1 MSCISLSDAKPI
13 SIQDV
18 TAFWAHLAGA
28 SSHQNVG
35 FFRITY
41 LGSGPLYVISLHHSV
56 RMIPFV
62 RSQEELFAATAK
74 RASKLQ
80 KLRVVINGPTYGLTT
95 TGKFVAFAGS
105 DPVHPSET
113 LQEGRIVYN
122 GKIIGGSRSDMYFV
136 RNDNCETQ
144 KFKFGRGSAPT
155 KADAAIGN
163 LGPLII
169 NGVPFGPINRYNP
182 PVPGAPSEGEPEAAQ
197 AKSLIQ
203 RSNRRF
209 VAMSQQ
215 SDRVGKIALGYRADK
230 AQLIILV
237 QPHDTAGISIMKLR
251 DLAVKLGLDSA
262 GYLDGS
268 DSVMLMIDGNPLI
281 SQASNKNETNI
292 VGIGFAY

>member
-1 MSCISLSDAKPI
+1 MSRRSLADAKPI
-13 SIQDV
+13 SIQDA
-18 TAFWAHLAGA
+18 TAFWTHLQEA

-35 FFRITY
+35 FFHITY
-41 LGSGPLYVISLHHSV
+41 LGSGPIYVVNFHHTI

-62 RSQEELFAATAK
+62 RKTEELFEMTAK
-74 RASKLQ
+74 RESNLQ

-95 TGKFVAFAGS
+95 AGKLDALSGS

-113 LQEGRIVYN
+113 LQEGQVVYK
-122 GKIIGGSRSDMYFV
+122 GKVIGGSKSDMYFV
-136 RNDNCETQ
+136 RNDTGEAQ

-155 KADAAIGN
+155 KTDAAIGN

-182 PVPGAPSEGEPEAAQ
+182 PQPAAPSEGEPDTAQ
-197 AKSLIQ
+197 SKSLIQ

-215 SDRVGKIALGYRADK
+215 SERVGKIALGYRSDK
-230 AQLIILV
+230 AQMIILI
-237 QPHDTAGISIMKLR
+237 QPHDTTGISISNLR
-251 DLAVKLGLDSA
+251 DLTLKLGLHSA

-268 DSVMLMIDGNPLI
+268 DSVMLMMDGHSLI
-281 SQASNKNETNI
+281 SQASNKNETNV